1 MLIRLAKIAAGSLWF
16 FGCLLF
22 GVKLFFPAQA
32 AADRVSYEVDRA
44 TKGSIQLVLGDVAA
58 WTLSGLA
65 VDDLQILRQPKA
77 RGRRNAEEPAPKI
90 LAEMDSLQVRL
101 NLLSLL
107 GGSQLV
113 DLASELYDGSLSG
126 TLGKEGERTVVD
138 LLVDGLD
145 LSQYPASLPD
155 GEALQLVGRLNLE
168 SDLRIDGEDLEES
181 SGELVLEI
189 DGFGILNEAFA
200 DSFSEAVVELEAEDG
215 KLVISKGSFDGEKI
229 QATVTGDIE
238 LKERLGRSKVDI
250 RLRVKMDTSY
260 ELLANAAGYKRARD
274 TEGYYHFKCSGTLDN
289 RRCRKDTAAARGTG
303 PRGGS
308 RGRADR
314 ERDRPSSSSSERFSP
329 DETAEERRERRQE
342 RIRERRRK
350 ARERRGG
357 AGEDRE
363 RVRPDPSRSRRNRDD
378 DREDEEEEE
387 FEEEIFEDE
396 PPFEDDVPLPDLRD
410 ADMDDYDDDMVEEIS
425 DEPYI
430 GD

>member
-378 DREDEEEEE
+378 DREDEEEE
-387 FEEEIFEDE
+387 FEEEIFDDE